1 MSRSP
6 LPVRDGLNPSRIRL
20 PRDGHW
26 PTTAAYLRDRFAD
39 DHRRLGEK
47 IAAGE
52 VLVADGTEVTE
63 QTPYLADAFVFLY
76 RDPAPE
82 VRVPFE
88 IEILHRDDS
97 LLVIDKPH
105 FLSTMPRGIHVTESA
120 LVRLRRDLGLPD
132 LSPIH
137 RLDRLTAGVLVFSL
151 RPTERGA
158 YQQLFAH
165 RQVTKVYEAVAPFR
179 ADLELPT
186 TIRSRIVKNRGTPR
200 AEEVPGEPNAE
211 TFIEILDRHEGLAR
225 YGLHPRTGR
234 THQLRV
240 HLHSLGIPI
249 VGDNFWPELRDTDR
263 LDFSDPLQLLARSI
277 AFTDPLTGSPREFRS
292 RRTLAAWAS
301 AGVQD
306 GAATP
311 DS

>member
-1 MSRSP
+1 MPRSP
-6 LPVRDGLNPSRIRL
+6 LPVRDGLNPSRLRL
-20 PRDGHW
+20 PIDGAW
-26 PTTAAYLRDRFAD
+26 VTTADYLRDRFPD

-47 IAAGE
+47 LAGGE
-52 VLVADGTEVTE
+52 VLAGDGTVITE

-88 IEILHRDDS
+88 IDILHRDDS
-97 LLVIDKPH
+97 LLVVDKPH
-105 FLSTMPRGIHVTESA
+105 FLSTMPRGMHVTESA
-120 LVRLRRDLGLPD
+120 LVRLRRDLDLPD

-151 RPTERGA
+151 RPSERGA

-165 RQVTKVYEAVAPFR
+165 RQVTKFYEAVAPYR
-179 ADLELPT
+179 AELPLPT
-186 TIRSRIVKNRGTPR
+186 TVRSRIVKHRGTPR

-211 TFIEILDRHEGLAR
+211 TTVEMLDRRGDLAR

-240 HLHSLGIPI
+240 HLNALGIPI
-249 VGDNFWPELRDTDR
+249 IGDNFWPELRDTDR

-277 AFTDPLTGSPREFRS
+277 SFTDPFTGRPREFAS
-292 RRTLAAWAS
+292 RRTLSAWIL
-301 AGVQD
+301 AGD
-306 GAATP
+306 TGI
-311 DS
+311 

>member
-1 MSRSP
+1 MPRSP

-20 PRDGHW
+20 PADGQW
-26 PTTAAYLRDRFAD
+26 PTTLAYLRDRFPD

-47 IAAGE
+47 VAAGE
-52 VLVADGTEVTE
+52 VLAGDGTVVTE
-63 QTPYLADAFVFLY
+63 DTGYLADAFVFLY

-88 IEILHRDDS
+88 IDIVHRDDS
-97 LLVIDKPH
+97 LLVVDKPH

-120 LVRLRRDLGLPD
+120 LVRLRRDLDLPD

-151 RPTERGA
+151 RPRERGA

-165 RQVTKVYEAVAPFR
+165 RQVTKFYEAVAPYR
-179 ADLELPT
+179 TDLPLPT
-186 TIRSRIVKNRGTPR
+186 TVRSRIVKYRGTPR
-200 AEEVPGEPNAE
+200 AQEVPGEPNAE
-211 TFIEILDRHEGLAR
+211 TLVEIIERRGDLAR

-240 HLHSLGIPI
+240 HLNSLGIPI

-263 LDFSDPLQLLARSI
+263 LDFTDPLQLLARSI
-277 AFTDPLTGSPREFRS
+277 AFTDPLTGEPREFTS
-292 RRTLAAWAS
+292 RRVLAGWS
-301 AGVQD
+301 
-306 GAATP
+306 
-311 DS
+311 

>member
-1 MSRSP
+1 MPRSP
-6 LPVRDGLNPSRIRL
+6 LPIRDGLNPSRLRL
-20 PRDGHW
+20 PMDGTW
-26 PTTAAYLRDRFAD
+26 ATTAQYLRDRFPD
-39 DHRRLGEK
+39 DHLRLGEK
-47 IAAGE
+47 IATGE
-52 VLVADGTEVTE
+52 VLAGDGTVITE
-63 QTPYLADAFVFLY
+63 ATPYLADAFVFLY

-88 IEILHRDDS
+88 IDILHRDGS
-97 LLVIDKPH
+97 LLVVDKPH

-120 LVRLRRDLGLPD
+120 LGRLRRDLDLPD

-151 RPTERGA
+151 RPAERGA

-165 RQVTKVYEAVAPFR
+165 RQVTKYYEAVAPFR
-179 ADLELPT
+179 PGLTLPT
-186 TIRSRIVKNRGTPR
+186 TVRSRIIKHRGTPR
-200 AEEVPGEPNAE
+200 AQEVPGEPNAE
-211 TFIEILDRHEGLAR
+211 TMVEMLDRRGALAR

-263 LDFSDPLQLLARSI
+263 DDWSDPLQLLARSI
-277 AFTDPLTGSPREFRS
+277 AFTDPLTGEPRRFVS
-292 RRTLAAWAS
+292 RRTLAAWA
-301 AGVQD
+301 ADGVED
-306 GAATP
+306 RAATP
-311 DS
+311 DT